1 VQKQWL
7 VGLAIVSSVAG
18 FACKSTTRSDDAGS
32 VSVALQLANGSVLN
46 SVAYSITGPS
56 SFLKTGTIDVS
67 SSSAISA
74 IVSPIPAGV
83 GYTVT
88 LTGNTTDG
96 AASCAG
102 SGNFDVVAHQ
112 VATVAVHMICQQPPR
127 NGSVLVN
134 GTLNVCPLIDGA
146 GASPSEVLVGG
157 SIGVSAQAHDADNGP
172 SPLTYHWTASSGA
185 LTDPS
190 ALNTRFTCT
199 TAGPATLTLSVS
211 DGDPSAACADT
222 TSITVNCTAASGA
235 NACKLGGGAIKHV
248 IYIQFDNTHLTRDR
262 AAVPSDLEQM
272 PHLLNFIR
280 GNGTMMANDHTI
292 LISHTAGGILS
303 TLTGVYPDRNGQ
315 TVTNSYVRTSN
326 TGSFSFPSSFTYW
339 TDPTQSGTTVPNM
352 VGPDGS
358 NIPAPW
364 VPFTRAGCDVGG
376 VAGENIVL
384 ENTGTGANGDVT
396 TIFGTG
402 SPQFAE
408 ATASNS
414 AASGTAAR
422 QLAQTNLVGFSVHCA
437 LGSPNCA
444 SGESDLLPS
453 EPGGY
458 TGYKALFGAEQI
470 NPLLTGQPFP
480 SALNDLAGQPIV
492 DPFGQPGF
500 PNFDG
505 MYAATSLAYIA
516 AMQEHGIPVTFAY
529 ISDAHD
535 NHGLEGNNHIAYGPG
550 SAGYV
555 QQLAAYDAAFA
566 AFFTR
571 LASDGIDKTNTL
583 FIFTVDE
590 GDHFVGGTPTPA
602 NCDGVN
608 VPCDWTTNNQVGELQ
623 ANIDTL
629 VTNQFPTLASQF
641 LGSSA
646 PNTFTVHGD
655 DAPTFYL
662 AKKGTGGGS
671 LGQTDPGTR
680 SFEQQI
686 ANLTAVNSFTGNTDR
701 LLYRM
706 ADQTGMKAFHM
717 FTTGDP
723 IRNPQF
729 VFFGDADYFITDFP
743 SSTCLTCIG
752 NAYAWNHGDDQPEIA
767 QTWMGLVGPGVK
779 NQPDQTVF
787 TDHVDVRPTIMALT
801 GIRDSY
807 QGDGRVIT
815 QALQPGAYPASLG
828 TNVSLAESL
837 GDAYKKINAPFGA
850 FAQAMLDVSTC
861 ALPADNTTYAS
872 LEASIAGLVTTRDA
886 LAVQIRS
893 ALDQA
898 QFAGVPLDA
907 TTANNWIMQAQ
918 TLLGQAAALDTGCA
932 SLGTGGAGGSGT
944 GGATGTGG
952 MTATGGTTGTAG
964 ATGSAGTTGAGGMAA
979 TGGSTGT
986 AGTTGAAGSPGTG
999 GTPAT
1004 GGTTGT
1010 GGTPATGGTTGTG
1023 GSGGALAD
1031 LVIYR
1036 VGDGTAALSSAGTA
1050 VFLDEFTPAGVLV
1063 RSTEMPTTTNGT
1075 TQTHRLVAS
1084 GSATSEGLITRS
1096 VDGHYITLTGYDT
1109 ALGTASVAGTASTS
1123 VPRVIGR
1130 MDAMQNVDTTTGLTD
1145 VASANNPRSA
1155 IATDSMDFWITG
1167 ANGGIHYAPLG
1178 ASTSTTVSTTVANL
1192 RQVEIFAGQ
1201 LFVSTSSGSAV
1212 RIGPVGMGIP
1222 TTTGQTT
1229 ANLPGFETA
1238 GSPYAFY
1245 MADLDAGT
1253 AGLDTMY
1260 VADDGAGLQK
1270 FSLVGGVWV
1279 SNGTIGSATDLYRG
1293 VTGVA
1298 SGNTVT
1304 LFAIRSAGQ
1313 LVTLVDSSG
1322 YNGTI
1327 GGTPT
1332 VLATAATNTA
1342 YRGVA
1347 FAPF

>member
-1 VQKQWL
+1 MQKQWL
-7 VGLAIVSSVAG
+7 VGLAIVSSLAG
-18 FACKSTTRSDDAGS
+18 LACKSTTRSDDAGS

-46 SVAYSITGPS
+46 DVAYSITGPS
-56 SFLKTGTIDVS
+56 SFLKTGSIDVIGS
-67 SSSAISA
+67 SLVSA
-74 IVSPIPAGV
+74 IVGPIPAGV

-88 LTGNTTDG
+88 LTGTTTDG
-96 AASCAG
+96 STSCAG

-112 VATVAVHMICQQPPR
+112 VATVAVHMICQQAPR
-127 NGSVLVN
+127 TGSVLVN

-146 GASPSEVLVGG
+146 GASPSEVLVGS
-157 SIGVSAQAHDADNGP
+157 SIGLSAQAHDADNGP
-172 SPLTYHWTASSGA
+172 SPLTYHWTASSGTF
-185 LTDPS
+185 TDAS
-190 ALNTRFTCT
+190 ALDTRFTCT
-199 TAGPATLTLSVS
+199 APGAAMLTLSVS
-211 DGDPSAACADT
+211 DGDPSASCPDT
-222 TSITVNCTAASGA
+222 TTITVNCTATTGA

-248 IYIQFDNTHLTRDR
+248 IYVQFDNTHLTRDR

-280 GNGTMMANDHTI
+280 GNGTMMANDHTV

-315 TVTNSYVRTSN
+315 TVSNSYVRTSS
-326 TGSFSFPSSFTYW
+326 TGSFSFPSSFSYW

-376 VAGENIVL
+376 VGSANIVL

-408 ATASNS
+408 ATASNA
-414 AASGTAAR
+414 AASGSAAR
-422 QLAQTNLVGFSVHCA
+422 ALAQTNLVGFAVHCA
-437 LGSPNCA
+437 AGSPNCA
-444 SGESDLLPS
+444 SGESDLLPG

-458 TGYKALFGAEQI
+458 TGFKALFGAEQI

-480 SALNDLAGQPIV
+480 SPVNDLNGQPIA

-505 MYAATSLAYIA
+505 MYAATSLAYVA
-516 AMQEHGIPVTFAY
+516 AMQEHGISVTFAY

-535 NHGLEGNNHIAYGPG
+535 NHGVDGNDHIAYGPG

-566 AFFTR
+566 SFFAR
-571 LASDGIDKTNTL
+571 LAADGIDKSNTL
-583 FIFTVDE
+583 FVFTVDE

-602 NCDGVN
+602 SCDGVTT
-608 VPCDWTTNNQVGELQ
+608 PCDWTTNNQVGELN

-629 VTNQFPTLASQF
+629 VSNQFPALASRF

-646 PNTFTVHGD
+646 PNAFTVHGD

-662 AKKGTGGGS
+662 ARKGTGGGP
-671 LGQTDPGTR
+671 LGQTDPDTR

-686 ANLTAVNSFTGNTDR
+686 ANLTAVNQYTGATDR

-717 FTTGDP
+717 VTTGDP
-723 IRNPQF
+723 ARNAQF
-729 VFFGDADYFITDFP
+729 VFFGDANYFLTDFP
-743 SSTCLTCIG
+743 SSTCLTCI
-752 NAYAWNHGDDQPEIA
+752 NPTFAWNHGDDQPEIA

-787 TDHVDVRPTIMALT
+787 TDHTDVRPTILALT

-815 QALQPGAYPASLG
+815 QALQPGATPASLWA
-828 TNVSLAESL
+828 NLSLAESL

-861 ALPADNTTYAS
+861 ALPADDATYGS
-872 LEASIAGLVTTRDA
+872 LEASIAALVTTRDT
-886 LAVQIRS
+886 LAAQIRS
-893 ALDQA
+893 GLDAA
-898 QFAGVPLDA
+898 QFAGVPLDT
-907 TTANNWIMQAQ
+907 TTADSWIMQAQ
-918 TLLGQAAALDTGCA
+918 TLLGQAAALDTGCG
-932 SLGTGGAGGSGT
+932 SLGAGGTGGSG
-944 GGATGTGG
+944 
-952 MTATGGTTGTAG
+952 TGGTTGTAG
-964 ATGSAGTTGAGGMAA
+964 AMGSAGATGAGGMTA
-979 TGGSTGT
+979 TGGTTGT

-999 GTPAT
+999 GTGGMAAT

-1010 GGTPATGGTTGTG
+1010 GGGGGT
-1023 GSGGALAD
+1023 LAD
-1031 LVIYR
+1031 LVVYR
-1036 VGDGTAALSSAGTA
+1036 VGDGSAALSSAGTA
-1050 VFLDEFTPAGVLV
+1050 VFLDEFTPAGALV
-1063 RSTEMPTTTNGT
+1063 RSTAMPTATNGT

-1096 VDGHYITLTGYDT
+1096 VDGHYIVVTGYDT
-1109 ALGTASVAGTASTS
+1109 AVGTASVAGTAAAS

-1130 MDAMQNVDTTTGLTD
+1130 MDASQNVDTTTGLTD
-1145 VASANNPRSA
+1145 VADKNNPRSA
-1155 IATDSMDFWITG
+1155 ASTDGMNLWITG
-1167 ANGGIHYAPLG
+1167 ANGGVRYATLG
-1178 ASTSTTVSTTVANL
+1178 ASTSTAISATVANL
-1192 RQVEIFAGQ
+1192 RQVEIFGGQ

-1212 RIGPVGMGIP
+1212 RIGPVGTGIP

-1229 ANLPGFETA
+1229 TNLPGFETA

-1245 MADLDAGT
+1245 LADLDAGT

-1260 VADDGAGLQK
+1260 VADDAAGLQK
-1270 FSLVGGVWV
+1270 FSLVGGSW
-1279 SNGTIGSATDLYRG
+1279 
-1293 VTGVA
+1293 VA
-1298 SGNTVT
+1298 SGTVGTATDVYRGLTGLASGDTVT
-1304 LFAIRSAGQ
+1304 LFAIRAGGQ
-1313 LVTLVDSSG
+1313 LVTLIDSTG

-1327 GGTPT
+1327 AGTPV

-1347 FAPF
+1347 FAPAP